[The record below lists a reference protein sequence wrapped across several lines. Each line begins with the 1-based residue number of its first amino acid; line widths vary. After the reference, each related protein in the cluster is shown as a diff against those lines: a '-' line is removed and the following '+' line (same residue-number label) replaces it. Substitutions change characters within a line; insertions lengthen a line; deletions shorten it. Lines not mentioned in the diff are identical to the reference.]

1 MIRGAVFDVDGTIID
16 SMPFW
21 YNVGDEYLKTLG
33 IEAEEGLAKVLF
45 SLELNDGAKY
55 LNEHYHLNKSK
66 EEILGG
72 IAKIAEDFYANRVP
86 LKKGIDRLFETF
98 HNANIPMTIATASD
112 MRYLDGAIKRFG
124 LNRYMQKIYTCVD
137 LDTSKRES
145 LIFNKAAESFNC
157 RADEVYVFE
166 DSVQAAKTAKDAGFK
181 IAGVY
186 DAAFGKYQEELK
198 ALSDIYITDYEKLD
212 LSMFV

>member
-1 MIRGAVFDVDGTIID
+1 
-16 SMPFW
+16 
-21 YNVGDEYLKTLG
+21 
-33 IEAEEGLAKVLF
+33 
-45 SLELNDGAKY
+45 
-55 LNEHYHLNKSK
+55 
-66 EEILGG
+66 
-72 IAKIAEDFYANRVP
+72 
-86 LKKGIDRLFETF
+86 
-98 HNANIPMTIATASD
+98 
-112 MRYLDGAIKRFG
+112 
-124 LNRYMQKIYTCVD
+124 
-137 LDTSKRES
+137 